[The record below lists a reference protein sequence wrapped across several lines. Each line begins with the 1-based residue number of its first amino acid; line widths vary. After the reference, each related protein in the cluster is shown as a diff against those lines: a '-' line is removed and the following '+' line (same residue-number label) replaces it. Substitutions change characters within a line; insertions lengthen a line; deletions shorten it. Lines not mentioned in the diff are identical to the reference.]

1 MFLFFQ
7 PTKPFAVS
15 VFISVPSHQVYR
27 TDPLRA
33 DSDGDGLND
42 FDELFK
48 YSTNPMLTD
57 SDQDGV
63 DDGAEVRAGARA
75 KEA

>member
-1 MFLFFQ
+1 MG
-7 PTKPFAVS
+7 P
-15 VFISVPSHQVYR
+15 R
-27 TDPLRA
+27 
-33 DSDGDGLND
+33 DGDGLND

-63 DDGAEVRAGARA
+63 DDGAAATAAGEVED
-75 KEA
+75 KWE